1 MFGQSFYSAV
11 FFLSITIVSASSLS
25 ACESEG
31 EQCIEAQATCNPLY
45 QPVFDEVF
53 SRTIQ
58 PSCAIAGACHSGPS
72 AQAGLRMDD
81 ADEAYRLLVDEGRL
95 IPGDPSCSLLTS
107 RLVGTRGGV
116 MPPGAMLSDTERC
129 AIETWIADGAKR

>member
-1 MFGQSFYSAV
+1 MFGQYFHSVV
-11 FFLSITIVSASSLS
+11 FFSTITLVAASG
-25 ACESEG
+25 CESG
-31 EQCIEAQATCNPLY
+31 AEQCIETQVSCNPLY

-53 SRTIQ
+53 TRTIQ
-58 PSCAIAGACHSGPS
+58 PSCAIAGGACHSGES

-81 ADEAYRLLVDEGRL
+81 VDQAYRLLVEEGRL
-95 IPGDPSCSLLTS
+95 IPGDPSCSLLS
-107 RLVGTRGGV
+107 ARLVGTRGGV